1 MDILISTLVILFT
14 TNLAMVFQKA
24 YFHKISVNY
33 VALFFGMI
41 LGLVPL
47 LNNLVEDFQSEVFME
62 LIVAPLLFLKVKIHS
77 FTMLKGFGSQLLA

>member
-62 LIVAPLLFLKVKIHS
+62 LIVAPLLF
-77 FTMLKGFGSQLLA
+77 FEGQNTQLLLC